1 MTLSQERSCPQ
12 LLNGDEETRR
22 NKSFQQEPE
31 INGTAPNGHGYEGT
45 WSQGQ
50 DIATL
55 VHTVMVLDA
64 EARP

>member
-1 MTLSQERSCPQ
+1 M
-12 LLNGDEETRR
+12 ETKKHAET
-22 NKSFQQEPE
+22 NHFSQEPE

-55 VHTVMVLDA
+55 VHTVMVLN
-64 EARP
+64 ARVRP